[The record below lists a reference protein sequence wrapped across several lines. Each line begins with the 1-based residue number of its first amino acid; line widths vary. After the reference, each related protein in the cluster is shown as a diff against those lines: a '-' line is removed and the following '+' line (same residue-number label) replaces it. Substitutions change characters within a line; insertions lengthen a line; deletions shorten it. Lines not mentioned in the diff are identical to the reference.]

1 MRASGCSARARP
13 SCRRARRSLGRPAR
27 EQSLRPAGGRT
38 PFARR
43 PGTATRTALPFAIR
57 TSEALS
63 ATPTHTDPRATVI
76 ARAPRIG
83 MRRSTVEVSG
93 RIRFTTFPF
102 PATAQTA
109 SDVARMA
116 PGQIPPRSSWI
127 LATVRPVSGEILET
141 VESSWFATHSEPCP
155 TAMPVGRPPTGIRRV
170 TRFVPESMRST
181 SPARMSNAQTA
192 PKPAASP
199 TPPGWIRATIRFVS
213 GSIRTI
219 SSRPR
224 EAQSDPD
231 GRDQVRRGAV
241 EPDRR
246 DDPEPARLCCLPV
259 RPLDARGRAR
269 GERGN
274 GDSDRD
280 CRAEDC
286 AQCGLH
292 FSLPTSFSFP
302 ESEDCAVGMCTVS
315 VPLPR
320 APAKTPVLESPSTC
334 HWARRDRTG
343 TGLADV
349 RLAAKDQ
356 HTGGDDDPPD
366 ARVRPAARAAR
377 SDRAVLRHRE
387 HHRRG
392 AEPFDRPGAGVHQLE
407 EAEIGDPVRHRH
419 VALLKARL
427 ELLRVARRA

>member
-116 PGQIPPRSSWI
+116 PGQIPPRSNWI

-155 TAMPVGRPPTGIRRV
+155 TAMPVGRPPTWIRRV

-231 GRDQVRRGAV
+231 AAIRSVGALSSPIV
-241 EPDRR
+241 ETIRSPLACAAFPCARST
-246 DDPEPARLCCLPV
+246 PAGAL
-259 RPLDARGRAR
+259 AA
-269 GERGN
+269 
-274 GDSDRD
+274 S
-280 CRAEDC
+280 A
-286 AQCGLH
+286 A
-292 FSLPTSFSFP
+292 T
-302 ESEDCAVGMCTVS
+302 ATAT
-315 VPLPR
+315 
-320 APAKTPVLESPSTC
+320 APAEP
-334 HWARRDRTG
+334 RTVPNAG
-343 TGLADV
+343 FTS
-349 RLAAKDQ
+349 
-356 HTGGDDDPPD
+356 
-366 ARVRPAARAAR
+366 R
-377 SDRAVLRHRE
+377 S
-387 HHRRG
+387 
-392 AEPFDRPGAGVHQLE
+392 
-407 EAEIGDPVRHRH
+407 
-419 VALLKARL
+419 
-427 ELLRVARRA
+427 RRA